1 METLMTRRML
11 TSMTCVL
18 MSVLLLAVFS
28 VAPAARAQ
36 SFTGHAPAPADLR
49 LVEEEWA
56 VPEQAPAARIQSAPA
71 YENPA
76 TVPSGVELPGKTAS
90 SDVFILGLAAFTGAF
105 LGGMLAGSI
114 CCGVFLIYY
123 Y

>member
-1 METLMTRRML
+1 MNRRAL
-11 TSMTCVL
+11 TSMLTTAMCAL

-56 VPEQAPAARIQSAPA
+56 VPEQAPAARLQSEPA
-71 YENPA
+71 YEDSA
-76 TVPSGVELPGKTAS
+76 DVPSGVGLPGKTAS
-90 SDVFILGLAAFTGAF
+90 NDVFILGLAAFTGAF

-114 CCGVFLIYY
+114 CCGVFLVYY

>member
-1 METLMTRRML
+1 MKTLMTRRTL
-11 TSMTCVL
+11 TTMTAAL
-18 MSVLLLAVFS
+18 LSLLLLAVFS

-36 SFTGHAPAPADLR
+36 SYTGQAPAPSALR
-49 LVEEEWA
+49 LVEEDWA
-56 VPEQAPAARIQSAPA
+56 VPEEAPQARLQSQPA
-71 YENPA
+71 YEDPA
-76 TVPSGVELPGKTAS
+76 DVPSGIGLPGKTAGN
-90 SDVFILGLAAFTGAF
+90 DIFILGLAAFTGAF